1 MGPKLLMRVFLDGM
15 DSIFICRICVPIPD
29 FDSRTSTLCQC
40 DFILSNTWRV
50 LAVAVSPPHPN
61 FHGGNH
67 QVESETYPSPNC
79 FPGVVTVGY
88 ASVAGDTGGSGSSAA
103 QNASA
108 VLFGV
113 TLTLLGQV
121 VQAAQA
127 QIMFL
132 W

>member
-1 MGPKLLMRVFLDGM
+1 MHGRPGGSMGPELLMRVCLDEM

-29 FDSRTSTLCQC
+29 FFFSD
-40 DFILSNTWRV
+40 INTM
-50 LAVAVSPPHPN
+50 SSCSICSCFPPHPN

>member
-1 MGPKLLMRVFLDGM
+1 MGE
-15 DSIFICRICVPIPD
+15 
-29 FDSRTSTLCQC
+29 
-40 DFILSNTWRV
+40 
-50 LAVAVSPPHPN
+50 
-61 FHGGNH
+61 NH
-67 QVESETYPSPNC
+67 QVESETSAHPSPSC
-79 FPGVVTVGY
+79 QGVVTVGY
-88 ASVAGDTGGSGSSAA
+88 ASVAGDTGDSGSSA

>member
-1 MGPKLLMRVFLDGM
+1 MK
-15 DSIFICRICVPIPD
+15 
-29 FDSRTSTLCQC
+29 
-40 DFILSNTWRV
+40 SNTGRV
-50 LAVAVSPPHPN
+50 LAVALSPIYFENPLA
-61 FHGGNH
+61 FKSSQFSSG
-67 QVESETYPSPNC
+67 ETIKLSPSC
-79 FPGVVTVGY
+79 QGVVTVGY